1 MSLLRTLLAASLLLP
16 SFALAEP
23 PDLGKADKL
32 VAGRQWDELF
42 LAYAAVKADE
52 LGKPARGKLATAL
65 EAGARGAQADK
76 DAALALPLAEKAYEL
91 APTTPRALLVASIAL
106 ALEQRAVA
114 AAALDAG
121 LKAAPKDAKLL
132 FQRAKLHEA
141 DGEWEPAAALY
152 AKVPGKGADGAE
164 AKAGLARAKAAIED
178 EARGVAVLTGAAGKS
193 AAPGSTPEPEGSL
206 VGEESRVVPVGGGRG
221 RLAAEDPFGAADDPS
236 RGRAGGMR
244 ERSSRHFRIVYSDKG
259 DFGRRAEYEYRV
271 LEALERARDYVCPRL
286 GHCPSETLEVV
297 LYTKEEFELHF
308 GGSSLGQALGFFAG
322 KIRINNAEEIS
333 ERVEYTLVHEF
344 VHAAIADA
352 VRPARLPTWLDE
364 GIAEYI
370 ERQREGLDGELNSQ
384 ERSAT
389 KAAGRALPTLA
400 ELENTSYA
408 NLGDSRRIA
417 FAYFVGAT
425 AARLLDERKRGAF
438 AELFEAIKDGAPAG
452 AAIQGVY
459 GISLE
464 RLQKD
469 VFDELSGG

>member
-1 MSLLRTLLAASLLLP
+1 MSILPCLLAALVLVP
-16 SFALAEP
+16 AIAHAEP
-23 PDLGKADKL
+23 PDVGRADKL
-32 VAGRQWDELF
+32 VAARQWDELF
-42 LAYAAVKADE
+42 LAFAAVKPDE
-52 LGKPARGKLATAL
+52 LGKPARTKLAAAL
-65 EAGARGAQADK
+65 ETGGRGAKTDGEG
-76 DAALALPLAEKAYEL
+76 ALALPLAEKANEL
-91 APTTPRALLVASIAL
+91 APTPARALLVAQIAL
-106 ALEQRAVA
+106 SLEQRAVA
-114 AAALDAG
+114 AAALEGA
-121 LKAAPKDAKLL
+121 LKASPGAPKLL
-132 FQRAKLHEA
+132 LERAKLHEA
-141 DGEWEPAAALY
+141 DGEWAPAAALY
-152 AKVPGKGADGAE
+152 AKVAGKGADAAA
-164 AKAGLARAKAAIED
+164 AKEGLARSKAAIE
-178 EARGVAVLTGAAGKS
+178 EQARGVAALTGGGK
-193 AAPGSTPEPEGSL
+193 AAPREPSAERSL
-206 VGEESRVVPVGGGRG
+206 VGEETRAGAEGRG
-221 RLAAEDPFGAADDPS
+221 RLAESDPFGANDDPTK
-236 RGRAGGMR
+236 GRAGGMR
-244 ERSSRHFRIVYSDKG
+244 ERASRHFRIVYSDKG
-259 DFGRRAEYEYRV
+259 DFGRRAAYEHRV

-286 GHCPSETLEVV
+286 GHCPAEQLEVV

-322 KIRINNAEEIS
+322 KIRINNAEEIT

-364 GIAEYI
+364 GLAEYI
-370 ERQREGLDGELNSQ
+370 ERQREGLDGELSSQ

-389 KAAGRALPTLA
+389 KSAAAQGALPSLG

-417 FAYFVGAT
+417 LAYFVGAT

-438 AELFEAIKDGAPAG
+438 AELLESIRGGAPAG

>member
-1 MSLLRTLLAASLLLP
+1 MSILPCLLAALLLLP
-16 SFALAEP
+16 TLALAEA
-23 PDLGKADKL
+23 PDVGKADKL
-32 VAGRQWDELF
+32 VAGKQWDELF
-42 LAYAAVKADE
+42 LAYAAVKATD
-52 LGKPARGKLATAL
+52 LGKPARGKLAGAL

-91 APTTPRALLVASIAL
+91 APTTARALLVASIAL
-106 ALEQRAVA
+106 SLDQRAVA

-132 FQRAKLHEA
+132 LERAKLHEA
-141 DGEWEPAAALY
+141 DGEWAPAAALY
-152 AKVPGKGADGAE
+152 AKVPGKGADGTA
-164 AKAGLARAKAAIED
+164 AKEGLARAKSALD
-178 EARGVAVLTGAAGKS
+178 EQARGVAVLTGGGNKES
-193 AAPGSTPEPEGSL
+193 KAAPASEGSL
-206 VGEESRVVPVGGGRG
+206 VGEETRVVPSGGGRG
-221 RLAAEDPFGAADDPS
+221 RLAAEDPFGANDDPS

-244 ERSSRHFRIVYSDKG
+244 ERASRHFRIVYSDKG

-271 LEALERARDYVCPRL
+271 LEALERSRDYVCPKL
-286 GHCPSETLEVV
+286 GHCPDEPLEVV

-370 ERQREGLDGELNSQ
+370 ERQREGLDGELNPQ

-389 KAAGRALPTLA
+389 KAAGKGLPTLA

-438 AELFEAIKDGAPAG
+438 PELFQAIRDGAPAG

-469 VFDELSGG
+469 VFDELSRG